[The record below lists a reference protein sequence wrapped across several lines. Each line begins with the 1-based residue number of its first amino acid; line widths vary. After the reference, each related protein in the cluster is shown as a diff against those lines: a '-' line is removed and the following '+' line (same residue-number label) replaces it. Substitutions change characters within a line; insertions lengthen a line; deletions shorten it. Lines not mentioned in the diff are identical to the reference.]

1 MYYGGTGC
9 FAVSYIFLSPRL
21 MMDLFTAYV
30 SLSAILLLLLEKMK
44 ERKGLKIST
53 DATRRMQLCILSP
66 PSSNTTSAE
75 YWWIHMTNRPDTV
88 AQNLIYQESQ
98 DEAYVFIL
106 VIILVTHFRMWR
118 KMSVLVVMHCSIRL
132 HHHCNLLLSSLLFSI
147 LISIKTTGRLAHK

>member
-53 DATRRMQLCILSP
+53 DATLMQLCILSP
-66 PSSNTTSAE
+66 PSSNTTAAE
-75 YWWIHMTNRPDTV
+75 Y
-88 AQNLIYQESQ
+88 
-98 DEAYVFIL
+98 
-106 VIILVTHFRMWR
+106 
-118 KMSVLVVMHCSIRL
+118 
-132 HHHCNLLLSSLLFSI
+132 
-147 LISIKTTGRLAHK
+147 